1 MVRKLLFSLLLGIIL
16 LVSITPIGK
25 SSAYEVPQRGLR
37 LVYDLTLP
45 ILEVNPLKS
54 FHGTIEFTFLN
65 VKAEA
70 ADLFVVIDGEIITDN
85 QPTELHLNYTT
96 STPIGVNTLLY
107 LAPTSD
113 PQKQKNLE
121 ITTVPLLLDSIQ
133 IDLGGVYSYE
143 GESTIKTP
151 VGYFQT
157 YQLKNQTSTMLLN
170 IESHLYYDK
179 DSRILIYSDMKVSS
193 GLLSSVYT
201 MELTELIFESDG
213 IGSVDDSPCLIATAA
228 YGSSLSREVHQLRT
242 FRDTIVLD
250 TYLGTIFMKGFN
262 GVYYLFSPSIA
273 EVEREQIVVRTLVRA
288 ALIPLLNILQCS
300 EIIYNTL
307 PFNPELAILLVGA
320 ITIAASIL
328 IYLFPLTLVLYY
340 LTLKIPK
347 EKRSREIS

>member
-1 MVRKLLFSLLLGIIL
+1 MVKKLLFSLLLGIIL
-16 LVSITPIGK
+16 LGSVVPIGK
-25 SSAYEVPQRGLR
+25 SSAYEVPQSGLR

-54 FHGTIEFTFLN
+54 FHGTIEFTFLT

-96 STPIGVNTLLY
+96 STPIGGNTLLY
-107 LAPTSD
+107 LAPTAN

-121 ITTVPLLLDSIQ
+121 IATVPLLLDSIQ
-133 IDLGGVYSYE
+133 INLGGVYSYE
-143 GESTIKTP
+143 GDSTIKTP
-151 VGYFQT
+151 AGYFQT

-179 DSRILIYSDMKVSS
+179 ESRILIYSDMKVSS

-201 MELTELIFESDG
+201 MELIEVTFESNG

-228 YGSSLSREVHQLRT
+228 YGSPLSREVRQLRN

-273 EVEREQIVVRTLVRA
+273 EVEREHIVARTLVRA
-288 ALIPLLNILQCS
+288 TLYPLLKILQYS

-307 PFNPELAILLVGA
+307 PFNSELTILLVGVV
-320 ITIAASIL
+320 TVASIML
-328 IYLFPLTLVLYY
+328 IYLFPLTLTIYY
-340 LTLKIPK
+340 FILKKLK
-347 EKRSREIS
+347 EK